1 VWLEANGLP
10 KDAIRLLRMDPA
22 VVDASL
28 VEGKI
33 DLAECWRGSNRPVLL
48 KQAAA
53 AGVNVGWVEY
63 ADFGLNAYGSGF
75 AASEDSIAKRGDALR
90 KFLQASYKG
99 YEFAIRNPEQA
110 ADIMVK
116 MYPTVDRN
124 VALQQIKDTAVL
136 VVDPQAKDR
145 GLGYLREDR
154 INAGMQF
161 ADKAFSLAGKVKP
174 QDIYTNALL
183 QK

>member
-1 VWLEANGLP
+1 
-10 KDAIRLLRMDPA
+10 
-22 VVDASL
+22 
-28 VEGKI
+28 
-33 DLAECWRGSNRPVLL
+33 
-48 KQAAA
+48 
-53 AGVNVGWVEY
+53 
-63 ADFGLNAYGSGF
+63 
-75 AASEDSIAKRGDALR
+75 
-90 KFLQASYKG
+90 
-99 YEFAIRNPEQA
+99 
-110 ADIMVK
+110 MVK